1 MKRVL
6 TIGFLAAL
14 AICGVVLASRTGTDT
29 TSTQAT
35 ARAGMFNVNIDV
47 DHPPVSVNVLS
58 GGTITLTKQGRVTG
72 QVQVTTFSTDGRG
85 EIFMKMPGG
94 PIGTV
99 ATLRTMRAGTGVI
112 QIRQPPTPGGQG
124 FANITVFVH

>member
-14 AICGVVLASRTGTDT
+14 AICAVVLASRTNTDT
-29 TSTQAT
+29 TNTQAT
-35 ARAGMFNVNIDV
+35 ARAGMFNVVIDV

-58 GGTITLTKQGRVTG
+58 GGTITLTKQGRVTN

-85 EIFMKMPGG
+85 ELFMKMPGG

-99 ATLRTMRAGTGVI
+99 ATLRAMRAGTGVI
-112 QIRQPPTPGGQG
+112 QIRQPPAPGAQG